1 MEYLKIGQP
10 VRRREDARLLTGRGR
25 FSDDWSIDGQAYMA
39 VVRSAYAHAVL
50 RKIDTAAAQAMP
62 GVLAVLTGEDCLADG
77 LSPIPH
83 SPLPSTKHDMKL
95 HGPGGTD
102 PFIGN
107 HLPLPAD
114 KARYVGEALAVVVA
128 ETRAQ
133 AEDAAEAVE
142 IDYDPLPAVTAT
154 DSAAAA
160 GAPTVWDEVPDNV
173 CIETFF
179 GDEEGTDAAFAVAD
193 HVVDMEMFI
202 DRVTGV
208 PMEPRAALGDY
219 DADTGRYTI
228 YAGSGGSVRQK
239 REIAEVLGTEADN
252 VRVISKDVG
261 GNFGTRNRLYVEFP
275 LVGWASRK
283 IGRPVKW
290 TCQRS
295 ESFVSDYQGRDL
307 VTRVSLALDADG
319 CFLAMRADNLSN
331 VGSRMVSLS
340 PLSKGSGLIT
350 GSYDIPVAHLRSRAV
365 FSNTAPTNA
374 YRSSG
379 RPEVT
384 FAIERLVET
393 AAAELGFDPLELRR
407 KNLVPSEKMPYANAV
422 GMTYDSGEYAKSMD
436 MAMELADWDGF
447 ADRRRD
453 AEARGLLLGRGFA
466 NYVESSI
473 GTPREQAEIHV
484 RADGGIDLVIGTQP
498 SGQGHE
504 TSFAQVAAEW
514 LGVPVETVTVIVGD
528 TDVVKVGGGSHSG
541 RSMRMAGTVIVKAAD
556 ELIENGRK
564 LAALVMEAAETDIE
578 FADGRFAIK
587 GTDRD
592 IGLFDLARA
601 LEGRNDLPEELT
613 GGLSVIEDNV
623 METPVFPNG
632 CHICEIEI
640 DPGTGAY
647 EVVRYTT
654 VDDVGRAINPL
665 IVDGQTHGGI
675 VQGAGEALG
684 ELCAMDPDTGQ
695 PLAGSFMDY
704 HMPRADEYPSFRTAL
719 NEVPSPTN
727 PLGVKA
733 GGEGGTTPA
742 LAVLVNGFVD
752 ALRPYG
758 VRDIRMPVTPRK
770 IWELIQAGSP
780 AQPSR

>member
-1 MEYLKIGQP
+1 MQFEKIGKP
-10 VRRREDARLLTGRGR
+10 VRRREDTRLLTGQGL
-25 FSDDWSIDGQAYMA
+25 FSDDWAITGQTHMV
-39 VVRSAYAHAVL
+39 VVRSSHAHAVL
-50 RKIDTAAAQAMP
+50 NAIDVSDAKAMP
-62 GVLAVLTGEDCLADG
+62 GVLGIYTGADCIADG

-83 SPLPSTKHDMKL
+83 SPLPSTKHDQKL
-95 HGPGGTD
+95 HGPGGSE

-107 HLPLPAD
+107 HMPLPTD
-114 KARYVGEALAVVVA
+114 RARYVGEALAVVVA
-128 ETRAQ
+128 ETRGQ
-133 AEDAAEAVE
+133 AEDAADAVM
-142 IDYDPLPAVTAT
+142 IDYDPLPSVTDT
-154 DSAAAA
+154 NKAAAA
-160 GAPTVWDEVPDNV
+160 GAPTIWDEVPDNIG
-173 CIETFF
+173 IETFF
-179 GDEEGTDAAFAVAD
+179 GDKEATDAAFARAD
-193 HVVDMEMFI
+193 HVVDMEFYI

-219 DADTGRYTI
+219 DPATDRYTI

-239 REIAEVLGTEADN
+239 REIAEVLGVDADQ
-252 VRVISKDVG
+252 VRVVSKDVG
-261 GNFGTRNRLYVEFP
+261 GNFGTRNRLYAEFP
-275 LVGWASRK
+275 LVGWISRK
-283 IGRPVKW
+283 IERPVKF

-295 ESFVSDYQGRDL
+295 ESFISDYQGRDL
-307 VTRVSLALDADG
+307 VTKVSLALAADG
-319 CFLAMRADNLSN
+319 RFLAMRADNLGN

-365 FSNTAPTNA
+365 FSNTPPTNA

-393 AAAELGFDPLELRR
+393 AAHELGFDPIELRR
-407 KNLVPSEKMPYANAV
+407 RNLVSPDMMPYLNAV
-422 GMTYDSGEYAKSMD
+422 GMTYDSGEYAVSMD
-436 MAMELADWDGF
+436 MAMELADWAGF
-447 ADRRRD
+447 ADRKKK
-453 AEARGLLLGRGFA
+453 AEARGKLLGRGFA

-484 RADGGIDLVIGTQP
+484 KADGGIDLVIGTQP

-528 TDVVKVGGGSHSG
+528 TDIVKVGGGSHSG

-556 ELIENGRK
+556 ELIEKGKR
-564 LAALVMEAAETDIE
+564 LAAFILEAAEADIE
-578 FADGRFAIK
+578 FGEGRFSIT
-587 GTDRD
+587 GTDRK
-592 IGLFDLARA
+592 IGLFDLAQA
-601 LEGRNDLPEELT
+601 LAGRNGLPEPLA
-613 GGLSVIEDNV
+613 GGLSVIEDNI

-640 DPGTGAY
+640 DPDSGAY

-684 ELCAMDPDTGQ
+684 ELCAMDPETGQ

-704 HMPRADEYPSFRTAL
+704 HMPRADEYPSFVTAL

-770 IWELIQAGSP
+770 IWELIQAGKS
-780 AQPSR
+780 AGA

>member
-1 MEYLKIGQP
+1 MKYEKIGQP
-10 VRRREDARLLTGRGR
+10 VRRREDVRLLTGQGR

-39 VVRSAYAHAVL
+39 VVRSSHAHAIL
-50 RKIDTAAAQAMP
+50 RSIETTDASAMP
-62 GVLAVLTGEDCLADG
+62 GVLGIYTGAACAADG
-77 LSPIPH
+77 LSQIPH
-83 SPLPSTKHDMKL
+83 SPLPSTKHDQKL
-95 HGPGGTD
+95 HGPGGTA

-107 HLPLPAD
+107 HMPLPAD

-128 ETRAQ
+128 DTLAQ
-133 AEDAAEAVE
+133 AEDAADAVM
-142 IDYDPLPAVTAT
+142 IDYEPLPCVTDT
-154 DSAAAA
+154 NKAADT
-160 GAPTVWDEVPDNV
+160 GAPAVWDNVPDNIG
-173 CIETFF
+173 IETFF
-179 GDEEGTDAAFAVAD
+179 GDKAATDAAFAGAE
-193 HVVDMEMFI
+193 HVVDMEFYI

-219 DADTGRYTI
+219 DTETGRYTV

-239 REIAEVLGTEADN
+239 REIAEVLGVDAED
-252 VRVISKDVG
+252 VRVVSKDVG

-275 LVGWASRK
+275 LVGWISRK
-283 IGRPVKW
+283 LGRPVKF
-290 TCQRS
+290 TCRRS
-295 ESFVSDYQGRDL
+295 ESFISDYQGRDL
-307 VTRVSLALDADG
+307 VSKVSLALDADG
-319 CFLAMRADNLSN
+319 KFLAMRADNLSN

-350 GSYDIPVAHLRSRAV
+350 GSYDIPAAHLRSRAV
-365 FSNTAPTNA
+365 FSNTPPTNA

-393 AAAELGFDPLELRR
+393 AAHELGFDPIELRR
-407 KNLVPSEKMPYANAV
+407 KNLVSSEQMPYLNAV
-422 GMTYDSGEYAKSMD
+422 GMTYDSGEYARSMD

-447 ADRRRD
+447 AARKKEV
-453 AEARGLLLGRGFA
+453 EARGKLLGRGFA

-484 RADGGIDLVIGTQP
+484 KADGGIDLVIGTQP

-514 LGVPVETVTVIVGD
+514 LGVPVESVTVIVGD

-556 ELIENGRK
+556 ELIEKGKR
-564 LAALVMEAAETDIE
+564 LAAFILEAAETDIE
-578 FADGRFAIK
+578 FGDAKFSIK
-587 GTDRD
+587 GTDRE
-592 IGLFDLARA
+592 IGLFELAKSISDR
-601 LEGRNDLPEELT
+601 GDIPESLA
-613 GGLSVIEDNV
+613 GGLSVIEDNI
-623 METPVFPNG
+623 MEIPVFPNG

-640 DPGTGAY
+640 DPDSGAY
-647 EVVRYTT
+647 DVVRYTT
-654 VDDVGRAINPL
+654 IDDVGRAINPL

-684 ELCAMDPDTGQ
+684 ELCAIDEHGQ

-704 HMPRADEYPSFRTAL
+704 HMPRADEYPSFATAL

-742 LAVLVNGFVD
+742 LAVLVNCFVD

-770 IWELIQAGSP
+770 IWEITHAGK
-780 AQPSR
+780 AGGV

>member
-1 MEYLKIGQP
+1 MKYEKIGQP
-10 VRRREDARLLTGRGR
+10 VRRREDVRLLTGNGR
-25 FSDDWSIDGQAYMA
+25 FSDDWSIEGQAYMV
-39 VVRSAYAHAVL
+39 VVRSSHAHAVL
-50 RKIDTAAAQAMP
+50 RGIDTVEASSMP
-62 GVLAVLTGEDCLADG
+62 GVLGIFTGADCVADG
-77 LSPIPH
+77 LSQIPH
-83 SPLPSTKHDMKL
+83 SPLPSTKHDQKL
-95 HGPGGTD
+95 HGPGGVD

-107 HLPLPAD
+107 HMPLPTD
-114 KARYVGEALAVVVA
+114 KARYVGEAIAVVVA
-128 ETRAQ
+128 ETLAQ
-133 AEDAAEAVE
+133 AEDAADAVVV
-142 IDYDPLPAVTAT
+142 DYEPLPCVTDT
-154 DSAAAA
+154 NKAAAA
-160 GAPTVWDEVPDNV
+160 GAPTIWDEVPDNV
-173 CIETFF
+173 GIETFF
-179 GDEEGTDAAFAVAD
+179 GDKAATDAAFDKAD
-193 HVVDMEMFI
+193 HVVDMEFYI

-219 DADTGRYTI
+219 DDATGRYTI

-239 REIAEVLGTEADN
+239 REIAEVLGVDAED

-283 IGRPVKW
+283 VGRPVKF
-290 TCQRS
+290 TCRRS
-295 ESFVSDYQGRDL
+295 ESFISDYQGRDL
-307 VTRVSLALDADG
+307 VTKVSLALDADG
-319 CFLAMRADNLSN
+319 RFLAMRADNLSN

-350 GSYDIPVAHLRSRAV
+350 GSYDIPAAHLRSRAV
-365 FSNTAPTNA
+365 FSNTPPTNA

-393 AAAELGFDPLELRR
+393 AAHELGFDPIELRR
-407 KNLVPSEKMPYANAV
+407 KNLVSSDQMPYPNAV

-436 MAMELADWDGF
+436 MVMELSDWDGF
-447 ADRRRD
+447 AARKKD

-484 RADGGIDLVIGTQP
+484 KPDGGIDLVIGTQP

-556 ELIENGRK
+556 ELIEKGKR
-564 LAALVMEAAETDIE
+564 LAAIVLEAAESDIE
-578 FADGRFAIK
+578 FADAAFAIK
-587 GTDRD
+587 GTDRA
-592 IGLFDLARA
+592 IGLFELAEA
-601 LEGRNDLPEELT
+601 VSGRTDLPEALAD
-613 GGLSVIEDNV
+613 GLSVIEDNV

-632 CHICEIEI
+632 CHVCEIEI
-640 DPGTGAY
+640 DPESGAFD
-647 EVVRYTT
+647 VVRYTT
-654 VDDVGRAINPL
+654 IDDVGRAINPL

-684 ELCAMDPDTGQ
+684 ELCAIDEHGQ

-704 HMPRADEYPSFRTAL
+704 HMPRADEYPSFVTAL

-770 IWELIQAGSP
+770 IWELIHAAKSGDV
-780 AQPSR
+780 

>member
-1 MEYLKIGQP
+1 MKYEKIGQP
-10 VRRREDARLLTGRGR
+10 VRRREDIRLLTGNGR
-25 FSDDWSIDGQAYMA
+25 FSDDWSIEGQAYMV
-39 VVRSAYAHAVL
+39 VVRSSHAHAIL
-50 RKIDTAAAQAMP
+50 RSIDTAEASSMP
-62 GVLAVLTGEDCLADG
+62 GVLGIFTGADCVADG
-77 LSPIPH
+77 LSQIPH
-83 SPLPSTKHDMKL
+83 SPLPSTKHDQKL
-95 HGPGGTD
+95 HGPGGVD

-107 HLPLPAD
+107 HMPLPTD
-114 KARYVGEALAVVVA
+114 KARYVGEALAVVIA
-128 ETRAQ
+128 ETLAQ
-133 AEDAAEAVE
+133 AEDAADAV
-142 IDYDPLPAVTAT
+142 IVDYEPLPCVTDT
-154 DSAAAA
+154 NKAAAA
-160 GAPTVWDEVPDNV
+160 GAPTIWDEVPDNV
-173 CIETFF
+173 GIETFF
-179 GDEEGTDAAFAVAD
+179 GDKAATDAAFDKAD
-193 HVVDMEMFI
+193 HVVDMEFYI

-219 DADTGRYTI
+219 DDATGRYTI

-239 REIAEVLGTEADN
+239 REIAEVLGVDAED

-283 IGRPVKW
+283 VGRPVKF
-290 TCQRS
+290 TCRRS
-295 ESFVSDYQGRDL
+295 ESFISDYQGRDL
-307 VTRVSLALDADG
+307 VTKVSLALDADG
-319 CFLAMRADNLSN
+319 RFLAMRADNLSN

-350 GSYDIPVAHLRSRAV
+350 GSYDIPAAHLRSRAV
-365 FSNTAPTNA
+365 FSNTPPTNA

-393 AAAELGFDPLELRR
+393 AAHELGFDPIELRR
-407 KNLVPSEKMPYANAV
+407 KNLVSSDQMPYPNAV

-436 MAMELADWDGF
+436 MVMELSDWDGF
-447 ADRRRD
+447 AARKKD

-484 RADGGIDLVIGTQP
+484 KPDGGIDLVIGTQT

-556 ELIENGRK
+556 ELIEKGKR
-564 LAALVMEAAETDIE
+564 LAAIVLEAAESDIE
-578 FADGRFAIK
+578 FADAAFAIK
-587 GTDRD
+587 GTDRA
-592 IGLFDLARA
+592 IGLFELAEA
-601 LEGRNDLPEELT
+601 VSGRTDLPEALAD
-613 GGLSVIEDNV
+613 GLSVIEDNV

-632 CHICEIEI
+632 CHVCEIEI
-640 DPGTGAY
+640 DPESGAFD
-647 EVVRYTT
+647 VVRYTT
-654 VDDVGRAINPL
+654 IDDVGRAINPL

-684 ELCAMDPDTGQ
+684 ELCAIDEHGQ

-704 HMPRADEYPSFRTAL
+704 HMPRADEYPSFVTAL

-770 IWELIQAGSP
+770 IWELIHAAKSGDV
-780 AQPSR
+780 

>member
-1 MEYLKIGQP
+1 MQFEKIGQP
-10 VRRREDARLLTGRGR
+10 VRRREDARLLTGKGL
-25 FSDDWSIDGQAYMA
+25 FSDDWAIPGQTHMV
-39 VVRSAYAHAVL
+39 VVRSTHAHAIL
-50 RKIDTAAAQAMP
+50 KDIDTADASAMA
-62 GVLAVLTGEDCLADG
+62 GVLGIYTGQDCLSDG

-83 SPLPSTKHDMKL
+83 SPLPSTKHDQKL

-102 PFIGN
+102 PFIGD
-107 HLPLPAD
+107 HMPLPTD
-114 KARYVGEALAVVVA
+114 KARYVGEAIAIVVA
-128 ETRAQ
+128 ETLGQAQ
-133 AEDAAEAVE
+133 DAADAVM
-142 IDYDPLPAVTAT
+142 IDYEPLRCVTDTDKAAT
-154 DSAAAA
+154 A
-160 GAPTVWDEVPDNV
+160 GAPTIWDEVPDNIG
-173 CIETFF
+173 IETFF
-179 GDEEGTDAAFAVAD
+179 GDKEATDAAFAQTD
-193 HVVDMEMFI
+193 HVVDMEFYI

-219 DADTGRYTI
+219 DPETDRYTV

-239 REIAEVLGTEADN
+239 REIAEVLGVDAGQ
-252 VRVISKDVG
+252 VRVVSKDVG

-275 LVGWASRK
+275 LVCWVSRK
-283 IGRPVKW
+283 LGRPVKF

-295 ESFVSDYQGRDL
+295 ESFISDYQGRDL
-307 VTRVSLALDADG
+307 VSKVSLALDTDG
-319 CFLAMRADNLSN
+319 RFLAMRADNLSN

-350 GSYDIPVAHLRSRAV
+350 GSYDIPAAHLRSRAV
-365 FSNTAPTNA
+365 FSNTPPTNA

-393 AAAELGFDPLELRR
+393 AAHELGFDPLDLRR
-407 KNLVPSEKMPYANAV
+407 RNLVSADLMPYPNAV

-436 MAMELADWDGF
+436 MAMELADWAGF
-447 ADRRRD
+447 EGRRKE
-453 AEARGLLLGRGFA
+453 AEARGKLLGRGFA

-473 GTPREQAEIHV
+473 GTPREQAEIYV
-484 RADGGIDLVIGTQP
+484 KADGGMDLVIGTQP

-556 ELIENGRK
+556 ELIDKGKR
-564 LAALVMEAAETDIE
+564 LAAFVLEAADADID
-578 FADGRFAIK
+578 FDAGTFSIA
-587 GTDRD
+587 GTDRKID
-592 IGLFDLARA
+592 LYDLARA
-601 LEGRNDLPEELT
+601 VSERTDLPDGLAD
-613 GGLSVIEDNV
+613 GLSVIEDNV

-640 DPGTGAY
+640 DPDSGAY

-654 VDDVGRAINPL
+654 IDDVGRAINPL

-684 ELCAMDPDTGQ
+684 ELCAIDPETGQ

-704 HMPRADEYPSFRTAL
+704 HMPRADEYPSFVTAL

-770 IWELIQAGSP
+770 IWELIQAGRSGD
-780 AQPSR
+780 A

>member
-1 MEYLKIGQP
+1 
-10 VRRREDARLLTGRGR
+10 
-25 FSDDWSIDGQAYMA
+25 
-39 VVRSAYAHAVL
+39 
-50 RKIDTAAAQAMP
+50 
-62 GVLAVLTGEDCLADG
+62 
-77 LSPIPH
+77 
-83 SPLPSTKHDMKL
+83 
-95 HGPGGTD
+95 
-102 PFIGN
+102 
-107 HLPLPAD
+107 
-114 KARYVGEALAVVVA
+114 
-128 ETRAQ
+128 
-133 AEDAAEAVE
+133 
-142 IDYDPLPAVTAT
+142 
-154 DSAAAA
+154 
-160 GAPTVWDEVPDNV
+160 
-173 CIETFF
+173 
-179 GDEEGTDAAFAVAD
+179 
-193 HVVDMEMFI
+193 
-202 DRVTGV
+202 
-208 PMEPRAALGDY
+208 
-219 DADTGRYTI
+219 
-228 YAGSGGSVRQK
+228 
-239 REIAEVLGTEADN
+239 
-252 VRVISKDVG
+252 
-261 GNFGTRNRLYVEFP
+261 GTRNRLYVEFP

-295 ESFVSDYQGRDL
+295 ESFLTDYQGRDL
-307 VTRVSLALDADG
+307 VTKVSLALNNEG
-319 CFLAMRADNLSN
+319 KFLGMRADNLSN

-393 AAAELGFDPLELRR
+393 AAAELGFDPLDLRR
-407 KNLVPSEKMPYANAV
+407 RNLVSSEQMPYPNAV
-422 GMTYDSGEYAKSMD
+422 GMIYDSGEYAKSMD
-436 MAMELADWDGF
+436 MCMELADWDGF
-447 ADRRRD
+447 
-453 AEARGLLLGRGFA
+453 EARKKEAESRGMLLGRGFA

-484 RADGGIDLVIGTQP
+484 RPDGHMDLVIGTQP

-514 LGVPVETVTVIVGD
+514 LGVRVETVKVIVGD

-556 ELIENGRK
+556 ELIRKGKK
-564 LAALVMEAAETDIE
+564 LASIVLEAAEPDID
-578 FADGRFAIK
+578 FRDGAFAIA
-587 GTDRD
+587 GTDRE
-592 IGLFDLARA
+592 ITIYDLAQA
-601 LEGRNDLPEELT
+601 LEERTDLPEDLA
-613 GGLSVIEDNV
+613 GGLSVIEDNI

-640 DPGTGAY
+640 DPRSGAY

-684 ELCAMDPDTGQ
+684 ELCAMDPETGQ

-704 HMPRADEYPSFRTAL
+704 HMPRADEYPSFKTAL

-770 IWELIQAGSP
+770 IWELIQAGS
-780 AQPSR
+780 

>member
-1 MEYLKIGQP
+1 MEYQKIGQP
-10 VRRREDARLLTGRGR
+10 VRRREDARLLTGQGR
-25 FSDDWSIDGQAYMA
+25 FSDDWHLDGQAWMA
-39 VVRSAYAHAVL
+39 VVRSSHAHAVL
-50 RKIDTAAAQAMP
+50 RGIDTVAAAAMP
-62 GVLAVLTGEDCLADG
+62 GVLGVFTGADVLADD
-77 LSPIPH
+77 LNPIPH

-95 HGPGGTD
+95 HGPGGSEV
-102 PFIGN
+102 FIGD
-107 HLPLPAD
+107 HRPLPAD

-133 AEDAAEAVE
+133 AEDAAEAVV
-142 IDYDPLPAVTAT
+142 IDYQPLPSVADTAR
-154 DSAAAA
+154 AAAP
-160 GAPTVWDEVPDNV
+160 GAPAVWDETPDNIPV
-173 CIETFF
+173 ETFF
-179 GDEEGTDAAFAVAD
+179 GDKAATDAAFAAAD
-193 HVVDMEMFI
+193 HVVEMEIYI

-219 DADTGRYTI
+219 DAGTGRYTI

-239 REIAEVLGTEADN
+239 REIAEVLGVAAED

-283 IGRPVKW
+283 VGRPVKW
-290 TCQRS
+290 TAQRS

-307 VTRVSLALDADG
+307 VTKVALAIDNDG
-319 CFLAMRADNLSN
+319 KFLGMRADNLSN

-350 GSYDIPVAHLRSRAV
+350 GSYDIPAAHLRSCAV
-365 FSNTAPTNA
+365 FSNTPPTNA

-393 AAAELGFDPLELRR
+393 AAHELGFDPLELRR
-407 KNLVPSEKMPYANAV
+407 KNLVRSDQMPYPNAV
-422 GMTYDSGEYAKSMD
+422 GMVYDSGEYEKSMD
-436 MAMELADWDGF
+436 MCMEAADWDGF
-447 ADRRRD
+447 AARKAD
-453 AEARGLLLGRGFA
+453 AEGRGKLLGRGFA

-484 RADGGIDLVIGTQP
+484 KSDGGIDLVIGTQP

-504 TSFAQVAAEW
+504 TSFAQVCAEW
-514 LGVPVETVTVIVGD
+514 LGVPVEKITVVVGD

-556 ELIENGRK
+556 LLIEKGRR
-564 LAALVMEAAETDIE
+564 LAAIVLEAAEADIGFE
-578 FADGRFAIK
+578 DGVFSIA
-587 GTDRD
+587 GTDRSID
-592 IGLFDLARA
+592 LFELAQA
-601 LEGRNDLPEELT
+601 LDGRDLPDDLK
-613 GGLSVIEDNV
+613 GGLSIVQDNV

-640 DPGTGAY
+640 DPETGAY
-647 EVVRYTT
+647 EITRYTT

-684 ELCAMDPDTGQ
+684 ELCAIDEETGQ

-704 HMPRADEYPSFRTAL
+704 QMPRALEYPSFNTQL

-770 IWELIQAGSP
+770 VWELIQAGK
-780 AQPSR
+780 AGG

>member
-1 MEYLKIGQP
+1 MEYQKIGQP
-10 VRRREDARLLTGRGR
+10 VRRREDARLLTGQGR
-25 FSDDWSIDGQAYMA
+25 FSDDWSVEGQTYMA
-39 VVRSAYAHAVL
+39 VVRSTYAHASL
-50 RKIDTAAAQAMP
+50 GGIDISTALSMP
-62 GVLAVLTGEDCLADG
+62 GVLTVLTGEDCCADKLA
-77 LSPIPH
+77 PIPH

-95 HGPGGTD
+95 VGPGGSNV
-102 PFIGN
+102 FIGN
-107 HLPLPAD
+107 HLPLPTD
-114 KARYVGEALAVVVA
+114 KARYVGEALAIVVA
-128 ETRAQ
+128 ETLAE
-133 AEDAAEAVE
+133 AEDAAEAVLV
-142 IDYDPLPAVTAT
+142 DYNPLPAVTDT
-154 DSAAAA
+154 VEAAEN
-160 GAPTVWDEVPDNV
+160 GAPIIWEEVPDNV

-179 GDEEGTDAAFAVAD
+179 GDKKGTDLAFSIAD
-193 HVVDMEMFI
+193 HVVDMDIFI

-219 DADTGRYTI
+219 DLETGRFTI

-239 REIAEVLGTEADN
+239 REIAEVLGVETEK

-307 VTRVSLALDADG
+307 VTRVSLALDKNRKFIG
-319 CFLAMRADNLSN
+319 MRADNLSN

-350 GSYDIPVAHLRSRAV
+350 GSYDIPVAYLRSRAV

-393 AAAELGFDPLELRR
+393 AAAELGIDPIELRR
-407 KNLVPSEKMPYANAV
+407 LNLVSSDQMPYLNAV
-422 GMTYDSGEYAKSMD
+422 GMTYDSGEYAKSMEMCMD
-436 MAMELADWDGF
+436 LADWSGF
-447 ADRRRD
+447 EERKKE
-453 AEARGLLLGRGFA
+453 AESRGMLLGRGFA

-473 GTPREQAEIHV
+473 GTPREQAEINVHH
-484 RADGGIDLVIGTQP
+484 DGYLDLVIGTQP

-514 LGVPVETVTVIVGD
+514 LGVPVETVNVIVGD

-541 RSMRMAGTVIVKAAD
+541 RSMRMAGTVIVKAAE
-556 ELIENGRK
+556 ELIAKGSK
-564 LAALVMEAAETDIE
+564 LAALILEAAESDIE
-578 FADGRFAIK
+578 FYNGKYSIA
-587 GTDRD
+587 GTDREVSLY
-592 IGLFDLARA
+592 GLARKVYGREDLPDDLA
-601 LEGRNDLPEELT
+601 

-640 DPGTGAY
+640 DPGSGAY
-647 EVVRYTT
+647 QVVRYTT

-684 ELCAMDPDTGQ
+684 ELCAMDPMSGQ

-770 IWELIQAGSP
+770 IWSLINAAASN
-780 AQPSR
+780 

>member
-1 MEYLKIGQP
+1 MKYEKIGQP
-10 VRRREDARLLTGRGR
+10 VRRREDVRLLTGNGR
-25 FSDDWSIDGQAYMA
+25 FSDDWSIEGQAYMV
-39 VVRSAYAHAVL
+39 VVRSSHAHAVL
-50 RKIDTAAAQAMP
+50 RGIDTVEASSMP
-62 GVLAVLTGEDCLADG
+62 GVLGIFTGADCVADG
-77 LSPIPH
+77 LSQIPH
-83 SPLPSTKHDMKL
+83 SPLPSTKHDQKL
-95 HGPGGTD
+95 HGPGGVD

-107 HLPLPAD
+107 HMPLPTD
-114 KARYVGEALAVVVA
+114 KARYVGEAIAVVVA
-128 ETRAQ
+128 ETLAQ
-133 AEDAAEAVE
+133 AEDAADAVVV
-142 IDYDPLPAVTAT
+142 DYEPLPCVTDT
-154 DSAAAA
+154 NKAAAA
-160 GAPTVWDEVPDNV
+160 GAPTIWDEVPDNV
-173 CIETFF
+173 GIETFF
-179 GDEEGTDAAFAVAD
+179 GDKAATDAAFDKAD
-193 HVVDMEMFI
+193 HVVDMEFYI

-219 DADTGRYTI
+219 DDATGRYTI

-239 REIAEVLGTEADN
+239 REIAEVLGVDAED

-283 IGRPVKW
+283 VGRPVKF
-290 TCQRS
+290 TCRRS
-295 ESFVSDYQGRDL
+295 ESFISDYQGRDL
-307 VTRVSLALDADG
+307 VTKVSLALDADG
-319 CFLAMRADNLSN
+319 RFLAMRADNLSN

-350 GSYDIPVAHLRSRAV
+350 GSYDIPAAHLRSRAV
-365 FSNTAPTNA
+365 FSNTPPTNA

-393 AAAELGFDPLELRR
+393 AAHELGFDPIELRR
-407 KNLVPSEKMPYANAV
+407 KNLVSSDQMPYPNAV

-436 MAMELADWDGF
+436 MVMELSYWDGF
-447 ADRRRD
+447 AARKKD

-484 RADGGIDLVIGTQP
+484 KPDGGIDLVIGTQP

-556 ELIENGRK
+556 ELIEKGKR
-564 LAALVMEAAETDIE
+564 LAAIVLEAAESDIE
-578 FADGRFAIK
+578 FADAAFAIK
-587 GTDRD
+587 GTDRA
-592 IGLFDLARA
+592 IGLFELAEA
-601 LEGRNDLPEELT
+601 VSGRTDLPEALAD
-613 GGLSVIEDNV
+613 GLSVIEDNV

-632 CHICEIEI
+632 CHVCEIEI
-640 DPGTGAY
+640 DPESGAFD
-647 EVVRYTT
+647 VVRYTT
-654 VDDVGRAINPL
+654 IDDVGRAINPL

-684 ELCAMDPDTGQ
+684 ELCAIDEHGQ

-704 HMPRADEYPSFRTAL
+704 HMPRADEYPSFVTAL

-752 ALRPYG
+752 ALRPYR

-770 IWELIQAGSP
+770 IWELIHAAKSGDV
-780 AQPSR
+780 

>member
-1 MEYLKIGQP
+1 MEYQKIGQP
-10 VRRREDARLLTGRGR
+10 VRRREDIRLLTGQGR
-25 FSDDWSIDGQAYMA
+25 FSDDWSLEGQAYMA
-39 VVRSAYAHAVL
+39 VVRSTYAHAAI
-50 RKIDTAAAQAMP
+50 KGIDKSAAQAMP
-62 GVLAVLTGEDCLADG
+62 GVLTVLTGEDCLEDQ

-95 HGPGGTD
+95 HGPGGSD
-102 PFIGN
+102 VFIGD
-107 HLPLPAD
+107 HLPLPVD

-133 AEDAAEAVE
+133 AEDAAEAVM
-142 IDYDPLPAVTAT
+142 IDYDPLPSVTDTAT
-154 DSAAAA
+154 AATD
-160 GAPTVWDEVPDNV
+160 GAPTIWNEVTDNICV
-173 CIETFF
+173 ETFF
-179 GDEEGTDAAFAVAD
+179 GDREGTDAAFDTAD
-193 HVVDMEMFI
+193 HVVEMEIFI

-219 DADTGRYTI
+219 DPDTGRYTI

-239 REIAEVLGTEADN
+239 REIAEVLGVDADD

-261 GNFGTRNRLYVEFP
+261 GNFGTRNRLYIEFP

-283 IGRPVKW
+283 TGRPVKW

-307 VTRVSLALDADG
+307 VTHVSLAMDKTG
-319 CFLAMRADNLSN
+319 KFLGMRADNLSN

-393 AAAELGFDPLELRR
+393 AAAELGFDPIDLRR
-407 KNLVPSEKMPYANAV
+407 RNLVSSDQMPYPNAV

-436 MAMELADWDGF
+436 MCMELADWDGF
-447 ADRRRD
+447 EERKRG
-453 AEARGLLLGRGFA
+453 AESRGMLLGRGFA

-484 RADGGIDLVIGTQP
+484 RSDGHMDLVIGTQP

-556 ELIENGRK
+556 ELIRKGRK
-564 LAALVMEAAETDIE
+564 LAALVLEAAETDIE
-578 FADGRFAIK
+578 FHDGNYSIA
-587 GTDRD
+587 GTDRA
-592 IGLFDLARA
+592 LSLYDLARA
-601 LEGRNDLPEELT
+601 LDGRVDLPEELSD
-613 GGLSVIEDNV
+613 GLSVIEDNV

-640 DPGTGAY
+640 DPNSGAY

-684 ELCAMDPDTGQ
+684 ELCAMDPESGQ

-770 IWELIQAGSP
+770 IWELIQAGS
-780 AQPSR
+780 

>member
-1 MEYLKIGQP
+1 MQFDKIGQP
-10 VRRREDARLLTGRGR
+10 VRRREDARLLTGQGL
-25 FSDDWSIDGQAYMA
+25 FSDDWAVDGQAHMV
-39 VVRSAYAHAVL
+39 VVRSTHAHAVL
-50 RKIDTAAAQAMP
+50 NGIDTTDASAMP
-62 GVLAVLTGEDCLADG
+62 GVLGIYTGADCVTDG

-83 SPLPSTKHDMKL
+83 SPLPSTKHDQKL
-95 HGPGGTD
+95 HGPGGAA

-107 HLPLPAD
+107 HMPLPSD
-114 KARYVGEALAVVVA
+114 KARYVGEALAIVVA

-133 AEDAAEAVE
+133 AQDAADAVL
-142 IDYDPLPAVTAT
+142 IDYDPLPAVTDT
-154 DSAAAA
+154 NKAAAP
-160 GAPTVWDEVPDNV
+160 GAPAVWNEVPDNIG
-173 CIETFF
+173 IETFF
-179 GDEEGTDAAFAVAD
+179 GDKEATDAAFADAR
-193 HVVDMEMFI
+193 HVVDMEFYI

-219 DADTGRYTI
+219 DPATDRYTV

-239 REIAEVLGTEADN
+239 REIAEVLGVDADQ
-252 VRVISKDVG
+252 VRVVSKDVG

-275 LVGWASRK
+275 LVGWVSK
-283 IGRPVKW
+283 KLGRAVKF

-295 ESFVSDYQGRDL
+295 ESFISDYQGRDL
-307 VTRVSLALDADG
+307 VSKVSLALDAEG
-319 CFLAMRADNLSN
+319 RFLAMRADNLSN

-350 GSYDIPVAHLRSRAV
+350 GSYDIPAAHLRSRAV
-365 FSNTAPTNA
+365 FSNTPPTNA

-393 AAAELGFDPLELRR
+393 AAHELGFDPIKLRR
-407 KNLVPSEKMPYANAV
+407 RNLVSPDMMPYPNAV
-422 GMTYDSGEYAKSMD
+422 GMTYDSGEYAVSMD
-436 MAMELADWDGF
+436 MAMKLADWDGF
-447 ADRRRD
+447 AARKND
-453 AEARGLLLGRGFA
+453 AEARGKLLGRGFA

-484 RADGGIDLVIGTQP
+484 REDGHIDLVIGTQP

-556 ELIENGRK
+556 ELIEKGKR
-564 LAALVMEAAETDIE
+564 LAGFVLEAAEADIE
-578 FADGRFAIK
+578 FDAGMFSIT
-587 GTDRD
+587 GTDRE
-592 IGLFDLARA
+592 ISLFDLADVLA
-601 LEGRNDLPEELT
+601 GRSDLPEPLA
-613 GGLSVIEDNV
+613 GGLSVIEDNI

-640 DPGTGAY
+640 DPDSGAY
-647 EVVRYTT
+647 DIVRYVTI
-654 VDDVGRAINPL
+654 DDVGRAINPL

-684 ELCAMDPDTGQ
+684 ELCAMDGDTGQ

-704 HMPRADEYPSFRTAL
+704 HMPRADEYPSFVTAL

-758 VRDIRMPVTPRK
+758 VRDIRMPVTPK
-770 IWELIQAGSP
+770 KLWELIEAGK
-780 AQPSR
+780 AGGA

>member
-1 MEYLKIGQP
+1 MKYEKIGQP
-10 VRRREDARLLTGRGR
+10 VRRREDVRLLTGNGR
-25 FSDDWSIDGQAYMA
+25 FSDDWAVDGQVYMV
-39 VVRSAYAHAVL
+39 VVRSPHAHAIL
-50 RKIDTAAAQAMP
+50 KSFDTSGAKEMP
-62 GVLAVLTGEDCLADG
+62 GVLGIYTGEDCLADG
-77 LSPIPH
+77 LSQIPH
-83 SPLPSTKHDMKL
+83 SPLPSTKHDQKL

-107 HLPLPAD
+107 HMPLPAD
-114 KARYVGEALAVVVA
+114 KARYVGEALAIVVA
-128 ETRAQ
+128 ETLGQ
-133 AEDAAEAVE
+133 AEDAADAVI
-142 IDYDPLPAVTAT
+142 IDYEPLPCVTDT
-154 DSAAAA
+154 NKAADT
-160 GAPTVWDEVPDNV
+160 GAPTIWDEVPDNIG
-173 CIETFF
+173 IETFF
-179 GDEEGTDAAFAVAD
+179 GDMAGTDTAFEKAD
-193 HVVDMEMFI
+193 HVVDMEFYI

-219 DADTGRYTI
+219 DAGTGRYTV

-239 REIAEVLGTEADN
+239 REIAEVLGVDAED
-252 VRVISKDVG
+252 VRVVSKDVG

-283 IGRPVKW
+283 LGRPVKF
-290 TCQRS
+290 TCRRS
-295 ESFVSDYQGRDL
+295 ESFISDYQGRDL
-307 VTRVSLALDADG
+307 VSKVSLALDADG
-319 CFLAMRADNLSN
+319 KFLAMRADNLSN

-365 FSNTAPTNA
+365 FSNTPPTNA

-393 AAAELGFDPLELRR
+393 AAHELGFDPIELRR
-407 KNLVPSEKMPYANAV
+407 KNLVSSDQMPYPNAV

-436 MAMELADWDGF
+436 MVMELSDWDGF
-447 ADRRRD
+447 AARKSE

-484 RADGGIDLVIGTQP
+484 KADGGIDLVIGTQP

-556 ELIENGRK
+556 ELIEKGKR
-564 LAALVMEAAETDIE
+564 LAAFILEAAESDIE
-578 FADGRFAIK
+578 FADAAFAIK
-587 GTDRD
+587 GTDRE
-592 IGLFDLARA
+592 IGLFELAKAVTDRTDIPEA
-601 LEGRNDLPEELT
+601 LA
-613 GGLSVIEDNV
+613 GGLSVIEDNI

-632 CHICEIEI
+632 CHVCEIEI
-640 DPGTGAY
+640 DPDSGAFD
-647 EVVRYTT
+647 VVRYTT
-654 VDDVGRAINPL
+654 IDDVGRAINPL

-684 ELCAMDPDTGQ
+684 ELCAIDEHGQ

-704 HMPRADEYPSFRTAL
+704 HMPRADEYPSFVTAL

-770 IWELIQAGSP
+770 IWELIHAGKSC
-780 AQPSR
+780 AA